1 MYTNYYSSSDVQLY
15 LTSLDHTKMVKVD
28 TSLSIGYSLRQTSAP
43 IYSLGSR
50 KIQFYSHGNTLGNG
64 NLTIAFTD
72 EEYLKYCLSE
82 VGYENYKVT
91 YQTENDSTTNG
102 ASNYAQNISV
112 GGSYRSTRLKGN
124 AMFKKSSASVGDYGV
139 TGNKRLISIGAI
151 KPLFNIKLYI
161 NNESLIRGS
170 DTKIITLQG
179 CKLIGENF
187 SVSSTADAPL
197 MLSYNFMFKD
207 IERG

>member
-1 MYTNYYSSSDVQLY
+1 
-15 LTSLDHTKMVKVD
+15 MVKVD

-91 YQTENDSTTNG
+91 HQTENDSTTTG
-102 ASNYAQNISV
+102 ASNYAQKISA

-124 AMFKKSSASVGDYGV
+124 AMFKKSSASIGDYGV